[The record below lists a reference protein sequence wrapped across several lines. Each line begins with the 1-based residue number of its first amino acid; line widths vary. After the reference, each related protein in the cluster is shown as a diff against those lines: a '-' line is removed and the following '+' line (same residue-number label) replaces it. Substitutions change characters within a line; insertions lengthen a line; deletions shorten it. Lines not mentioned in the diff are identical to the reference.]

1 MGAGMLTPDE
11 LAALAQLPGL
21 EAEQANLQRQ
31 LEAARALR
39 GTPAQ
44 RHTSGAGALFGG
56 LGTVFGDVAAGN
68 QRRDLEGKMGD
79 LLKRRMAPDAA
90 MARAKGLQLQQG
102 LEKGGLDV
110 EATRQRMAA
119 DRAEAERMGAPIAP
133 ELGGLLH
140 GLTGQNLGT
149 LTNRDLGA
157 GSQLAQA
164 VASRRDAQ
172 AERGLRRDERK
183 SATEAAAKKQA
194 LETEEGLRKEFT
206 GNKLTK
212 DTLEVAVAYQKVQQ
226 AAADPSGA
234 SDMALIFGLMKILDP
249 GSTVREGEY
258 ATAQNT
264 GSIPDRV
271 VGAYNRAL
279 TGKKLDDD
287 VRKDFVNAA
296 GKAYA
301 GQVEQF
307 RKLEGTYQGLAKGSG
322 VDPAR
327 VAIPLGVGAPTG
339 GAGAPA
345 DGMVDVVSPT
355 GQRGRIPAANLEKAL
370 AKGYQR
376 AGP

>member
-1 MGAGMLTPDE
+1 MGAGMLTPEE

-56 LGTVFGDVAAGN
+56 LGTVLGDVAASN
-68 QRRDLEGKMGD
+68 QRRGLEGQMGE

-90 MARAKGLQLQQG
+90 MARAKGLQMQQG

-119 DRAEAERMGAPIAP
+119 DKAEAERAARPA
-133 ELGGLLH
+133 
-140 GLTGQNLGT
+140 TG
-149 LTNRDLGA
+149 LGA
-157 GSQLAQA
+157 ALLQRLSPGLPVEGALQSDVERAYGPAGA
-164 VASRRDAQ
+164 VASLGDAR
-172 AERGLRRDERK
+172 AERGLRREERAAGK
-183 SATEAAAKKQA
+183 EAAAKKQA
-194 LETEEGLRKEFT
+194 LDTEEGLRKEFT

-264 GSIPDRV
+264 GSIPERI

-279 TGKKLDDD
+279 TGQKLDPT
-287 VRKDFVNAA
+287 VRQDFVNAA

-322 VDPAR
+322 VDPSR

-339 GAGAPA
+339 GTGASGLTPEE
-345 DGMVDVVSPT
+345 
-355 GQRGRIPAANLEKAL
+355 AAELKAL
-370 AKGYQR
+370 ESKYGGGR
-376 AGP
+376 